1 MQFSYV
7 MPTKIYFEPD
17 CVKNHAQE
25 LAAQGGKA
33 ILLTG
38 RYSAKACGALD
49 DVTAALE
56 LMSIPYCVYDG
67 IENNP
72 SVETAADAARM
83 AVDFGAEFVI
93 GIGGGSPIDAAKAV
107 AVLAANP
114 GMDALE
120 IFKNAFTKALPVAA
134 IPTTAGTGSEVTPY
148 GVLVRNDLQTKLAF
162 ASPLVLPRC
171 ALLDVKYTMS
181 LGKNVTVNTAVDAF
195 SHAIEGYLGNR
206 STVFADCLA
215 LEAMEAFGACV
226 DKLIEGVFDL
236 QTREKLLYAS
246 LLGGIVLSQV
256 GVTAVHGMGYCYTYY
271 KDIPHGRANGL
282 LMSEYLRYCERF
294 RKDKIDKAL
303 CRMGMADI
311 DSFEQ
316 TMTAMIGEPP
326 ALSTQEI
333 DQYTQQSLLQQ
344 GTLANT
350 AGAMTEQQIKALWS
364 KVGKSG

>member
-7 MPTKIYFEPD
+7 MPTKIYFESE
-17 CVKNHAQE
+17 CVKNHARDMA
-25 LAAQGGKA
+25 LYGKKA

-38 RYSAKACGALD
+38 RHSAKACGALD
-49 DVTAALE
+49 DVTAALNIAG
-56 LMSIPYCVYDG
+56 IPYCVFDG

-72 SVETAADAARM
+72 SVETAAHAAQK
-83 AVDFGAEFVI
+83 AVEFGAEFAI
-93 GIGGGSPIDAAKAV
+93 GIGGGSPLDAAKAV

-114 GMDALE
+114 GMDALD
-120 IFKNAFTKALPVAA
+120 IFKNAFTRALPVVA

-162 ASPLVLPRC
+162 ASPLVLPQC

-181 LGKNVTVNTAVDAF
+181 LGKSVTINTAVDAF
-195 SHAIEGYLGNR
+195 SHALEGYLGNR

-215 LEAMEAFGACV
+215 LEALEAFGTCV
-226 DKLIEGVFDL
+226 NKLIEGDFDL

-271 KDIPHGRANGL
+271 KDIPHGMANGL
-282 LMSEYLRYCERF
+282 LMSEYLRYCETY

-316 TMTAMIGEPP
+316 IMTAMIGQPP
-326 ALSTQEI
+326 VLSSQEVE
-333 DQYTQQSLLQQ
+333 QYTQQSLLQK

-350 AGAMTEQQIKALWS
+350 AGVMTEQQIKALWS
-364 KVGKSG
+364 KVGKLV